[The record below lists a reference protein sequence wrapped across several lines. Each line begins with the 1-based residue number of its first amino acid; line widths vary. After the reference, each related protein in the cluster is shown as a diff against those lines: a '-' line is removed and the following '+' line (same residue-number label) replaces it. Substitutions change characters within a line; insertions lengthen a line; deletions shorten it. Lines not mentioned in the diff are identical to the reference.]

1 MTKDTTKAAAV
12 AADIMLFDNW
22 FNSIE
27 GGVRER
33 VRGFIETM
41 LEEELD
47 GALCR
52 PRYGRHKANGNEK
65 AATLLVGCRHGHR
78 KRALTGHV
86 RKDGDRRATG
96 PPHGRQWQ
104 DARMEESIVAG
115 LPTSHEGRRRFDRR
129 RLSKQPPCCSG
140 R

>member
-1 MTKDTTKAAAV
+1 
-12 AADIMLFDNW
+12 MLFDNW
-22 FNSIE
+22 FDSIE

-78 KRALTGHV
+78 KRALTGTFGV
-86 RKDGDRRATG
+86 GYG
-96 PPHGRQWQ
+96 NIV
-104 DARMEESIVAG
+104 SIFPFVEA
-115 LPTSHEGRRRFDRR
+115 
-129 RLSKQPPCCSG
+129 LSLASLSSRWC
-140 R
+140 

>member
-22 FNSIE
+22 FDSIE

-78 KRALTGHV
+78 QRALTAQGLLADSGHGLIG
-86 RKDGDRRATG
+86 RSLFLRR
-96 PPHGRQWQ
+96 
-104 DARMEESIVAG
+104 
-115 LPTSHEGRRRFDRR
+115 SHADHP
-129 RLSKQPPCCSG
+129 QI
-140 R
+140 

>member
-1 MTKDTTKAAAV
+1 MIPALERWTGDHAMTKDTTKMAAV

-22 FNSIE
+22 FDSIE

-52 PRYGRHKANGNEK
+52 PRYGRHKGNGNEK

-78 KRALTGHV
+78 KRVLTGTFGKTEIAV
-86 RKDGDRRATG
+86 PRG
-96 PPHGRQWQ
+96 PPHGRRWR
-104 DARMEESIVAG
+104 DANGRVNRCR
-115 LPTSHEGRRRFDRR
+115 PTSVARR
-129 RLSKQPPCCSG
+129 PPTL
-140 R
+140 